1 MVDVVL
7 DVTSIGI
14 VYIEVIASYLII
26 LRNTYVD
33 TMLCTYVIHKIIQKD
48 KIVPVYYNLQQGIL
62 RHHNYEHRP

>member
-14 VYIEVIASYLII
+14 AYIEVIASYLII

-33 TMLCTYVIHKIIQKD
+33 TMLCTYVIHEIIQN
-48 KIVPVYYNLQQGIL
+48 KIVPVY
-62 RHHNYEHRP
+62 